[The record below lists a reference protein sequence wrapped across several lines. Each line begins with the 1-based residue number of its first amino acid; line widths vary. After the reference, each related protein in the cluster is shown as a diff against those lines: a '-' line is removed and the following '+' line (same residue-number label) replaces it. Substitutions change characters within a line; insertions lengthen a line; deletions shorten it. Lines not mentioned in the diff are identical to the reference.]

1 MRVSF
6 RSLLAGLVA
15 ITLTTTAVSSQADD
29 DTVRIGYQRSSTLM
43 GLIRDSG
50 VLDERLA
57 EQGVEIDWHEFTSGL
72 PMLEALNLGD
82 LDLSA
87 DVADTVPIFAQAAN
101 ADLTFYATE
110 TPSPAGQAMI
120 VHADSDIENVADLKG
135 KRVTVTRGAG
145 NHYLLLA
152 ALDRA
157 GLTLDD
163 IQVAYLTP
171 SDARAAFVQH
181 NVDAWIPWEPYLS
194 TARAQDE
201 TRTIVDG
208 SDGLASYT
216 RFYLASTPYAE
227 SHPEVVATVYR
238 TLKETGDWVRAHR
251 SEAAQRLS
259 PIWGGIEPQ
268 IIEAALGNRS
278 YQVEPVTPAQFD
290 EQQRIA
296 DAFLDAGIL
305 PREVDTRNAH
315 IYAPSGEEQ

>member
-1 MRVSF
+1 MHVSL
-6 RSLLAGLVA
+6 RSLLTGLVA
-15 ITLTTTAVSSQADD
+15 ITLTTTALSSQADD
-29 DTVRIGYQRSSTLM
+29 EVRIGYQRSSTLM

-50 VLDERLA
+50 VLDERLG
-57 EQGVEIDWHEFTSGL
+57 EQGVDIRWHEFTSGL

-110 TPSPAGQAMI
+110 APSPAGQAMI
-120 VHADSDIENVADLKG
+120 VHADSDIESVADLKG

-152 ALDRA
+152 ALDQA

-163 IQVAYLTP
+163 IQVSYLTP

-181 NVDAWIPWEPYLS
+181 NVDAWIAWEPYLS
-194 TARAQDE
+194 TARAQDD
-201 TRTIVDG
+201 TRTLVDG
-208 SDGLASYT
+208 SNGLASYT

-227 SHPEVVATVYR
+227 SHPQVLATVYH
-238 TLKETGDWVRAHR
+238 TLKETGDWVRSHR
-251 SEAAQRLS
+251 HEAAERLS
-259 PIWGGIEPQ
+259 PIWGGIEPK

-278 YQVEPVTPAQFD
+278 YQVEPVSKAQFN
-290 EQQRIA
+290 EQQQIA
-296 DAFLDAGIL
+296 DAFFAAGVL
-305 PREVDTRNAH
+305 PREVDTRDAH
-315 IYAPSGEEQ
+315 IYAPTNEEK